1 MTRQVTIPAQTGF
14 EEIAAI
20 EEIPGKYVRVRVRVV
35 DADGNELPVST
46 STYFHIEG
54 DSLTQL
60 LSSKPGNTYANED
73 LWPFI
78 DALRSA

>member
-1 MTRQVTIPAQTGF
+1 MTRQVTIPAQTGT

-35 DADGNELPVST
+35 DSTGNDIA
-46 STYFHIEG
+46 STYYHIEG

-60 LSSKPGNTYANED
+60 LTSRPGNTYANED

-78 DALRSA
+78 DAMRSA

>member
-14 EEIAAI
+14 EEIAGI

-35 DADGNELPVST
+35 DANGNELATPT
-46 STYFHIEG
+46 SSFFQIEG

-60 LSSKPGNTYANED
+60 LTSKPGNTYANDD

>member
-1 MTRQVTIPAQTGF
+1 MTRQVTIPAQTGT
-14 EEIAAI
+14 EEIAGI

-35 DADGNELPVST
+35 DANGYDLPVPT
-46 STYFHIEG
+46 STYYHIEG
-54 DSLTQL
+54 DALTQL
-60 LSSKPGNTYANED
+60 LTSKPGNTYANED

>member
-1 MTRQVTIPAQTGF
+1 MTRQVTIPAQTGT

-35 DADGNELPVST
+35 DTTGNEISST
-46 STYFHIEG
+46 HFHIEG
-54 DSLTQL
+54 DNLTQL
-60 LSSKPGNTYANED
+60 LTSKPGNTYANED

>member
-1 MTRQVTIPAQTGF
+1 MTRQVTIPAQTGT

-35 DADGNELPVST
+35 ASTGNDIA
-46 STYFHIEG
+46 STYYHIEG
-54 DSLTQL
+54 EALTQL
-60 LSSKPGNTYANED
+60 LTSKPGNTYANED

-78 DALRSA
+78 DAMRSA

>member
-14 EEIAAI
+14 EEIAGI
-20 EEIPGKYVRVRVRVV
+20 EEIPGKYVRVKVRVV
-35 DADGNELPVST
+35 DADGNDLPVPT
-46 STYFHIEG
+46 ATFYHIEG

-60 LSSKPGNTYANED
+60 LTSKPGNTYANED

>member
-1 MTRQVTIPAQTGF
+1 MTRQVTIPAQTGI

-35 DADGNELPVST
+35 DNEGNELPVST

-54 DSLTQL
+54 DNLTQL
-60 LSSKPGNTYANED
+60 LTSKPGNTYANED

-78 DALRSA
+78 DAMRSV